1 MEGIIQILGWDW
13 RKSILWET
21 HRLLPEARGGAGQPV
36 LQGEHLMFEFT
47 YSIKFRKGDSIVT
60 MTIRAINEHQVYEKL
75 GITKAEVI
83 ELKMIDG
90 I

>member
-1 MEGIIQILGWDW
+1 
-13 RKSILWET
+13 
-21 HRLLPEARGGAGQPV
+21 
-36 LQGEHLMFEFT
+36 MFEFT
-47 YSIKFRKGDSIVT
+47 YSIKFRRGDSIVT

>member
-1 MEGIIQILGWDW
+1 
-13 RKSILWET
+13 
-21 HRLLPEARGGAGQPV
+21 
-36 LQGEHLMFEFT
+36 MFEFT

-60 MTIRAINEHQVYEKL
+60 MTIRAVNEHQVLEKL
-75 GITKAEVI
+75 GITRNDII

>member
-1 MEGIIQILGWDW
+1 MM
-13 RKSILWET
+13 
-21 HRLLPEARGGAGQPV
+21 P
-36 LQGEHLMFEFT
+36 FT
-47 YSIKFRKGDSIVT
+47 YHIKFYKGDSIVT

>member
-1 MEGIIQILGWDW
+1 
-13 RKSILWET
+13 
-21 HRLLPEARGGAGQPV
+21 
-36 LQGEHLMFEFT
+36 MFEFT
-47 YSIKFRKGDSIVT
+47 YSVKFRRGDSIVT
-60 MTIRAINEHQVYEKL
+60 MTIRAIDEHQVYEKL